1 MPEQNPYTHLHE
13 SLMDTH
19 QRVCELLKAKSEC
32 LESVQQ
38 SKFPAT
44 QLPKIMEALQ
54 SQHEWELKMTD
65 ALEHIIEVVGVAV
78 DEVEELNQEGAA
90 DGTPA

>member
-1 MPEQNPYTHLHE
+1 MPEVQNPYE
-13 SLMDTH
+13 SLHASLVQQFD
-19 QRVCELLKAKSEC
+19 QLQELLREKSEC

-44 QLPKIMEALQ
+44 QLPKIMQALQ
-54 SQHEWELKMTD
+54 SQHAWELTMTE
-65 ALEHIIEVVGVAV
+65 ALGQMIEVVGVAV
-78 DEVEELNQEGAA
+78 DEVE

>member
-1 MPEQNPYTHLHE
+1 MPEQTNEYAELHD
-13 SLMDTH
+13 SLVLQH
-19 QRVCELLKAKSEC
+19 SNLVELLRQKSEC

-44 QLPKIMEALQ
+44 QLPKIMQALQ
-54 SQHEWELKMTD
+54 SQHEWEQRMTE
-65 ALEHIIEVVGVAV
+65 ALENIINAIGLAAMEG
-78 DEVEELNQEGAA
+78 EE